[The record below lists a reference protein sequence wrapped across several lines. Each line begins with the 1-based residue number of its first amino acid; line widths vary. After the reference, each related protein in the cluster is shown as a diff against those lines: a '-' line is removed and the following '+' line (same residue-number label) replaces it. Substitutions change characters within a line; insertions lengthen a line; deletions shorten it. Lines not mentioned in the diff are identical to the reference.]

1 MNMRAEIEQL
11 IQEYL
16 DGLYHCDTVRL
27 ARVFHPAAMYATT
40 TSGEALVLNMPDYF
54 RIVAQRNPP
63 ARTGDARKE
72 RIVSIDLA
80 GPETALVKLE
90 CRFFQKDYIDFL
102 TLLRVDARWQI
113 VSKVFR
119 YEPVSC
125 T

>member
-1 MNMRAEIEQL
+1 MNARAEIEQV

-16 DGLYHCDTVRL
+16 EGLYHCDTARL
-27 ARVFHPAAMYATT
+27 ARVFHPAALYATAAG
-40 TSGEALVLNMPDYF
+40 GEVLMLNMPEYF
-54 RIVAQRNPP
+54 RIVAQRDLP

-72 RIVSIDLA
+72 RIVSVDLA

-90 CRFFQKDYIDFL
+90 CRFFQKDYVDFL

-113 VSKVFR
+113 VAKVFR

-125 T
+125 P